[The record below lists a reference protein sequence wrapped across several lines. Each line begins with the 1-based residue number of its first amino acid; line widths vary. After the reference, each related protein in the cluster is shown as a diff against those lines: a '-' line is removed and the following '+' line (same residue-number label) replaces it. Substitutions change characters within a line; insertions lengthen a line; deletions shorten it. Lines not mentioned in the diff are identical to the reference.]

1 MSQLLDNTQKMT
13 KNREKKIKKLIFGS
27 ELSVRRF
34 LNFWHQKK
42 MIKQSFNKT
51 IIYFY
56 GKSIQMEIINNI
68 ILETRAYS

>member
-1 MSQLLDNTQKMT
+1 MITKRFDEMPKSFDVHLQLTT
-13 KNREKKIKKLIFGS
+13 
-27 ELSVRRF
+27 F
-34 LNFWHQKK
+34 LF
-42 MIKQSFNKT
+42 FNKT

>member
-1 MSQLLDNTQKMT
+1 MVDA
-13 KNREKKIKKLIFGS
+13 IFGIIGIS
-27 ELSVRRF
+27 DFTTL
-34 LNFWHQKK
+34 
-42 MIKQSFNKT
+42 IKQLFNKT

>member
-1 MSQLLDNTQKMT
+1 MQKPQAFQRGHFRELRYVQQL
-13 KNREKKIKKLIFGS
+13 
-27 ELSVRRF
+27 
-34 LNFWHQKK
+34 
-42 MIKQSFNKT
+42 FNKT

>member
-1 MSQLLDNTQKMT
+1 M
-13 KNREKKIKKLIFGS
+13 RKIAH
-27 ELSVRRF
+27 V
-34 LNFWHQKK
+34 
-42 MIKQSFNKT
+42 IKQSFNKT